1 MKISP
6 YSYHQDHPSMSIFA
20 FRVRSTEQAAH
31 SAFFCMQ
38 LEEHMSGQDSHIG
51 AVHLAMQPANDSFI
65 LRWSHAVEAV
75 VDPGMPQFDKP
86 RHLRSASRC
95 CFALA
100 RMGFLKVCR
109 LAMLGVQI

>member
-1 MKISP
+1 
-6 YSYHQDHPSMSIFA
+6 
-20 FRVRSTEQAAH
+20 
-31 SAFFCMQ
+31 
-38 LEEHMSGQDSHIG
+38 MSGQDSHIG

-75 VDPGMPQFDKP
+75 VDPGMPIRQAGP

-100 RMGFLKVCR
+100 WMGFSKVCR